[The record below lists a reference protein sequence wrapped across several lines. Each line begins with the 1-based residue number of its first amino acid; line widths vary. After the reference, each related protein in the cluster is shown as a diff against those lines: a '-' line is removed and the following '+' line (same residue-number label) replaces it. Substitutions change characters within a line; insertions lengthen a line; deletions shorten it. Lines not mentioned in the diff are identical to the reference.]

1 MVMLDVLKSSDLKF
15 ETNSALSL
23 QETVQS
29 LRFGEMCSAVEHEH
43 AGSGKDAGV
52 AVREALSRIDAEIKD
67 LESQILQKE
76 QWVWKKTTRLHVVDE
91 MDDEM
96 VVCNKDEEMEL
107 GGRGIR
113 TSPWRMRI
121 FGGFIN
127 GVSKIDG

>member
-1 MVMLDVLKSSDLKF
+1 MGEPFFFLAPL
-15 ETNSALSL
+15 L

-29 LRFGEMCSAVEHEH
+29 LRFGEMCSAVEHEN
-43 AGSGKDAGV
+43 AESGKDAGV

-67 LESQILQKE
+67 LETQILQKE
-76 QWVWKKTTRLHVVDE
+76 HWMWKKTTRLHIVDE

-113 TSPWRMRI
+113 AVLSAKP
-121 FGGFIN
+121 
-127 GVSKIDG
+127 VLSSKSLKKS